1 MHELEGLFEGPV
13 VVRTSPIDFT
23 ASASLHPDEVS
34 LVARAVDKRRHE
46 FATGRKLARA
56 ALAQLGVNGV
66 AILQDEMR
74 APIWP
79 EGFAGSISHCAKRAF
94 AAVGRRGETGTFGI
108 DAEDRLRLSEDLWPS
123 ILVDEERAFVSAAP
137 PDERQQL
144 AMIVFSAKESLYKA
158 QYPRTSEFMAFA
170 DARIEITKLERS
182 PSLRGTF
189 RGVFLRDVGDFLAG
203 TVVFGKI
210 SELFA
215 EQILVTSVQIPPVA
229 ER

>member
-13 VVRTSPIDFT
+13 VVRTSPVDVT
-23 ASASLHPDEVS
+23 AAASLHPNEAS

-79 EGFAGSISHCAKRAF
+79 EGVAGSISHCTKRVF

-108 DAEDRLRLSEDLWPS
+108 DAEDRLRLSEDLWPR
-123 ILVDEERAFVSAAP
+123 ILVDEERAFVANAP
-137 PDERQQL
+137 LDERQRL

-158 QYPRTSEFMAFA
+158 QYPRTNEFMDFA
-170 DARIEITKLERS
+170 DARIEIAKLERR

-189 RGVFLRDVGDFLAG
+189 RGVFLRDVGCFLAG
-203 TVVFGKI
+203 TVVAGKI
-210 SELFA
+210 SELSA
-215 EQILVTSVQIPPVA
+215 EQILVTSVQIPPVV
-229 ER
+229 